1 MKNYKLHVP
10 EGFSDTVGMKSLAKK
25 EIEKR
30 CYELYR
36 LYGYTPIET
45 PEVEYIDVF
54 SFDGIQ
60 KPDLYNLINRQGEV
74 LALRNDMTSS
84 IARYVA
90 SNPKVENAVLKYSYV
105 ADVFR
110 YPRLYQGKNH
120 QFKQVGIEL
129 IGKSNEYC
137 DVEAIYLAYKSLKAC
152 NVNNFTIHLGSQKF
166 LDTLFTDFGINDDL
180 KQKLFESI
188 EAKDYVTLKQ
198 ILNDTLDVD
207 KSKFIIDL
215 MLRGGHLRFIESLM
229 SNLKGKESYNVL
241 DYLKKIF
248 IMLKDLDITNVIF
261 DFSIYSYA
269 KYYTGI
275 IFQVYVDK
283 VKKAVLSGGR
293 SDSLYKSFGKDL
305 EDIGFGLE
313 IDSLA
318 EYVLE
323 NDLIDL
329 KKVKYLSYSDA
340 NSFVTAT
347 INNETFRE
355 DGIIVSDGHFN
366 SLEDATKY
374 AKENDYDA
382 VIEYSNNKIR
392 LWEVK

>member
-1 MKNYKLHVP
+1 M
-10 EGFSDTVGMKSLAKK
+10 
-25 EIEKR
+25 
-30 CYELYR
+30 
-36 LYGYTPIET
+36 
-45 PEVEYIDVF
+45 
-54 SFDGIQ
+54 
-60 KPDLYNLINRQGEV
+60 
-74 LALRNDMTSS
+74 SS
-84 IARYVA
+84 SVSG
-90 SNPKVENAVLKYSYV
+90 SN
-105 ADVFR
+105 
-110 YPRLYQGKNH
+110 
-120 QFKQVGIEL
+120 I
-129 IGKSNEYC
+129 
-137 DVEAIYLAYKSLKAC
+137 
-152 NVNNFTIHLGSQKF
+152 
-166 LDTLFTDFGINDDL
+166 
-180 KQKLFESI
+180 
-188 EAKDYVTLKQ
+188 
-198 ILNDTLDVD
+198 
-207 KSKFIIDL
+207 
-215 MLRGGHLRFIESLM
+215 
-229 SNLKGKESYNVL
+229 
-241 DYLKKIF
+241 
-248 IMLKDLDITNVIF
+248 IF

-269 KYYTGI
+269 EYYTGI
-275 IFQVYVDK
+275 IFNFYVEGA
-283 VKKAVLSGGR
+283 KKSVISGGR
-293 SDSLYKSFGKDL
+293 CDKLFKHYGKDL

>member
-10 EGFSDTVGMKSLAKK
+10 EGFRDNVGIFALAKK

-30 CYELYR
+30 CFDLYR

-84 IARYVA
+84 IARYVS
-90 SNPKVENAVLKYSYV
+90 SNPKNEKAVLKYSYI

-120 QFKQVGIEL
+120 QFKQAGIEL

-152 NVNNFTIHLGSQKF
+152 NVDKFTIHLGSQEF
-166 LDTLFTDFGINDDL
+166 LETLFDDFEISSDIKN
-180 KQKLFESI
+180 KLFDAIES
-188 EAKDYVTLKQ
+188 KDYVSLKN
-198 ILNDTLDVD
+198 ILNSTLDED
-207 KSKFIIDL
+207 KASFIVDL

-229 SNLKGKESYNVL
+229 LKLEGLKSYQVL
-241 DYLKKIF
+241 KNLKKIF
-248 IMLKDLDITNVIF
+248 QMLTELEITNVIF

-269 KYYTGI
+269 NYYTGI
-275 IFQVYVDK
+275 IFQVYVDSI
-283 VKKAVLSGGR
+283 KKAVLSGGR

-318 EYVLE
+318 EYVID

-329 KKVKYLSYSDA
+329 KKVKYLSYSDSK
-340 NSFVTAT
+340 SFITAT

-355 DGIIVSDGHFN
+355 DGVIVSDGHFN
-366 SLEDATKY
+366 SKDEAIEY
-374 AKENDYDA
+374 AKNNDYDA
-382 VIEYSNNKIR
+382 VIEYTDNKIR

>member
-10 EGFSDTVGMKSLAKK
+10 EGFKDTVGLLAEAKK
-25 EIEKR
+25 EIENR
-30 CYELYR
+30 CFNLYKT
-36 LYGYTPIET
+36 YGYQAIDT

-54 SFDGIQ
+54 SFDGMQ

-90 SNPKVENAVLKYSYV
+90 SDPKKGNSVLKYSYI

-110 YPRLYQGKNH
+110 YPRQYQGKNH
-120 QFKQVGIEL
+120 QFRQAGIEL

-152 NVNNFTIHLGSQKF
+152 NIDKFTIHLGSQEF
-166 LDTLFTDFGINDDL
+166 LETLFTDFNINDDI
-180 KQKLFESI
+180 KKLLFNAI
-188 EAKDYVTLKQ
+188 EEKDYASLRN
-198 ILNDTLDVD
+198 ILNNTLDSE
-207 KSKFIIDL
+207 KSSFILDL
-215 MLRGGHLRFIESLM
+215 MLRGGHLRYLESLM
-229 SNLKGKESYNVL
+229 EKLVGYKSYSIL
-241 DYLKKIF
+241 EYLKNVF
-248 IMLKDLDITNVIF
+248 EMLKKLDVSNVIF

-269 KYYTGI
+269 NYYTGI
-275 IFQVYVDK
+275 IFQVYVDSIR
-283 VKKAVLSGGR
+283 KAVLSGGR
-293 SDSLYKSFGKDL
+293 SDSLYKAFGCDL
-305 EDIGFGLE
+305 EDVGFGLE
-313 IDSLA
+313 IDALS

-323 NDLIDL
+323 NNLLDL
-329 KKVKYLSYSDA
+329 KKVKYLSYSDKE
-340 NSFVTAT
+340 SFITAT

-366 SLEDATKY
+366 SKEDAIKF

-382 VIEYSNNKIR
+382 VIEYSNNQIR